1 MKTFKLEPFCKET
14 IWGGSRLRTLFGK
27 DIPSDKTGETW
38 EVSTRSEGPSVAV
51 YDGEKIPFDLFFS
64 KYKKEIMGQD
74 FDGEFPLL
82 VKLIDANDKLSVQ
95 VHPADENSKTEMWY
109 ILDAEENASL
119 VAGFT
124 EDISKEELR
133 ECAVNGTLEQKM
145 NFVPVKKG
153 DAFFI
158 PAGLVH
164 AIGSGI
170 VILEIQQNSDTT
182 YRLYDYNRGRE
193 IHVEQGIK
201 WSDCS
206 AYEPS
211 VFPEGCLSKCEFFDV
226 EKATLPI
233 ELEGFAILFSPDF
246 SVKAGDL
253 EINKGEFAIIP
264 ESCEKVKVEG
274 EGEIIYVTL

>member
-1 MKTFKLEPFCKET
+1 MKPFKLKPFCKET
-14 IWGGSRLRTLFGK
+14 IWGGNRLKTLFSK

-38 EVSTRSEGPSVAV
+38 EVSTRKEGASVAI
-51 YDGEKIPFDLFFS
+51 YNGEQIPFDVFFEQN
-64 KYKKEIMGQD
+64 KKDIMGKS
-74 FDGEFPLL
+74 FEGEFPLL

-109 ILDAEENASL
+109 ILDAEENATL
-119 VAGFT
+119 VAGFS
-124 EDISKEELR
+124 EEISKETLR
-133 ECAVNGTLEQKM
+133 ECALNGTLEKKM

-153 DAFFI
+153 NAFFI

-193 IHVEQGIK
+193 IHVDDGVK

-206 AYEPS
+206 EYKPHT
-211 VFPEGCLSKCEFFDV
+211 FPEGCLSKCEYFDV
-226 EKATLPI
+226 EKASLPLTI
-233 ELEGFAILFSPDF
+233 SGFAIVFSPN
-246 SVKAGDL
+246 G
-253 EINKGEFAIIP
+253 EIKVDNLVLSKGEFAIIP
-264 ESCEKVKVEG
+264 ESAGIVNVEG
-274 EGEIIYVTL
+274 EGEVIYVTL

>member
-1 MKTFKLEPFCKET
+1 MKPFKLEPFYKET
-14 IWGGSRLRTLFGK
+14 IWGGNRLKTLFGK

-38 EVSTRSEGPSVAV
+38 EVSVRPEGASLVV
-51 YDGEKIPFDLFFS
+51 SGDEKIPFYVFFEEH
-64 KYKKEIMGQD
+64 KKEIMGEN
-74 FDGEFPLL
+74 FEGEFPLL

-119 VAGFT
+119 VAGFS
-124 EDISKEELR
+124 EDISKDTLR
-133 ECAVNGTLEQKM
+133 ECALNGTLEEKM

-153 DAFFI
+153 DSFFI

-193 IHVEQGIK
+193 IHVEQGVK

-206 AYEPS
+206 EYKPFE
-211 VFPEGCLSKCEFFDV
+211 FPEGCLSKCEFFDV
-226 EKATLPI
+226 EKANLP
-233 ELEGFAILFSPDF
+233 LEIQGFTILFSPDGCI
-246 SVKAGDL
+246 KADEL
-253 EINKGEFAIIP
+253 TINKGEFAIIP
-264 ESCEKVKVEG
+264 ESFGKVRVEG
-274 EGEIIYVTL
+274 EGEVIYVTL